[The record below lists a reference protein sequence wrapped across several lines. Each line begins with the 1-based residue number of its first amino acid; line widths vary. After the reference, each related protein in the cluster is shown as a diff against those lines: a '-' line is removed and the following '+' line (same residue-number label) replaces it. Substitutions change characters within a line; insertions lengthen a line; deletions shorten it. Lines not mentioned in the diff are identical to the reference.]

1 MNDMENKD
9 LTPQQPE
16 TPSEPA
22 PEQAPMP
29 MAPPAEVAVPELTL
43 EPAPAPAPEPAP
55 AQEPAAEAV
64 PGPEIIPEP
73 TVAAFPA
80 PNTAPAA
87 EPAAVPTAEAPSE
100 PAPAPVP
107 AWEKP
112 TPQLTLDPE
121 PEIPAIEF
129 TTEPPHAPEPPA
141 MPNPAE
147 QPPTVQNQYVY
158 NFNAQGQN
166 PPPAQSYS
174 QPYAGYQPPN
184 YTAGAYRPQPQ
195 QPPMYTTP
203 PIGYQ
208 QKSRLAAGLLAIIV
222 GVFGIHNFYMGYNGR
237 GTVQLLLSL
246 VGGIL
251 TCGLGTIAAAVWAFI
266 EGVMILSSTG
276 PRFDGNGVIM
286 KD

>member
-9 LTPQQPE
+9 LTPRQPE
-16 TPSEPA
+16 TAS
-22 PEQAPMP
+22 
-29 MAPPAEVAVPELTL
+29 
-43 EPAPAPAPEPAP
+43 PAPEPAP
-55 AQEPAAEAV
+55 EA
-64 PGPEIIPEP
+64 
-73 TVAAFPA
+73 
-80 PNTAPAA
+80 APAA
-87 EPAAVPTAEAPSE
+87 EPTVEAVPAAEPAVAAIPAPAPGPIAEAAAVPEPPAEPIAEPAAEPASAPETPAEPVPEPVPAPEAPQ
-100 PAPAPVP
+100 PDPVP

-112 TPQLTLDPE
+112 TPQLTLDPD

-147 QPPTVQNQYVY
+147 PQPTVQNQYVY

-166 PPPAQSYS
+166 PPPGQSYS
-174 QPYAGYQPPN
+174 QPYSGYQPPN
-184 YTAGAYRPQPQ
+184 YTSGAYRPQPAQ
-195 QPPMYTTP
+195 QPIYTTP
-203 PIGYQ
+203 PMGYQ

-222 GVFGIHNFYMGYNGR
+222 GVLGIHNFYIGYNGR
-237 GTVQLLLSL
+237 GTVQLLLAL

-251 TCGLGTIAAAVWAFI
+251 TCGLGTVAAAVWAFI

>member
-16 TPSEPA
+16 ITSEPA
-22 PEQAPMP
+22 QEPAGAPI
-29 MAPPAEVAVPELTL
+29 APPIEGA
-43 EPAPAPAPEPAP
+43 APEPAP
-55 AQEPAAEAV
+55 AAEPMAEAASE
-64 PGPEIIPEP
+64 PETAPEP

-87 EPAAVPTAEAPSE
+87 EPAAEAPSE
-100 PAPAPVP
+100 PAPAPQPIPVP

-147 QPPTVQNQYVY
+147 QQPTVQNQYVY
-158 NFNAQGQN
+158 NFNAQGQT
-166 PPPAQSYS
+166 PPPGQSYS

-246 VGGIL
+246 VGGVI
-251 TCGLGTIAAAVWAFI
+251 TCGLGTVAAAVWAFI